1 MFRTSSGSPIPDP
14 TTEGNDS
21 RRILQGLD
29 WLSGYARD
37 EIEVFVHMEHRCAC
51 EFRTGGDQEI
61 GHRGSAR
68 VTELNRR

>member
-1 MFRTSSGSPIPDP
+1 MFRSDSGSPIPDP
-14 TTEGNDS
+14 STEGKGS

-29 WLSGYARD
+29 WLSGYARN